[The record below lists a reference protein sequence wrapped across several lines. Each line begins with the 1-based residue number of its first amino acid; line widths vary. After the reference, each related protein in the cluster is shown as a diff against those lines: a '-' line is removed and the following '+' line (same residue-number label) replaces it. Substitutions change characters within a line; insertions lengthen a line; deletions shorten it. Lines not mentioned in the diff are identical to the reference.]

1 GPFTTPRSTLASTFD
16 VQPVSHL
23 VDPPRPIVGHRI
35 RLPHLGQQSVAGD
48 LSPPVAC
55 LVVRAHQPVPNTP
68 TPRRATRPPSQS
80 TLPASLPTSPDP
92 RRRVQ
97 GPGLALLHVRPLPQ
111 HGVIPSAGAHQSTEG

>member
-1 GPFTTPRSTLASTFD
+1 MPAVTWDPHLFVRETSVSIIAPIINFTTPRSTLASTFD
-16 VQPVSHL
+16 VQPASHL

-68 TPRRATRPPSQS
+68 TPRRASYSPTVAIDPSRIS
-80 TLPASLPTSPDP
+80 SHESRSPATSP
-92 RRRVQ
+92 R
-97 GPGLALLHVRPLPQ
+97 A
-111 HGVIPSAGAHQSTEG
+111 